1 MRISKEVL
9 EKCNTLEDLVEMMT
23 TDKEGNRL
31 NYSDIGETKDFLS
44 RYDSFKEVIT
54 RDIPELSLQQILF
67 IMGNQRKVTDK
78 VTSWYGFDRLLTA
91 LEFEQRKGKL

>member
-9 EKCNTLEDLVEMMT
+9 EKCNSLEDLVEMMT

-31 NYSDIGETKDFLS
+31 NYSDIGETKDFLN
-44 RYDSFKEVIT
+44 RYDCFKEVIT

-67 IMGNQRKVTDK
+67 IMDNQRKVIDK

-91 LEFEQRKGKL
+91 LEFEQRKGTL